1 MINEAIQL
9 FGFLVLAFLGIV
21 APFFMI
27 ILSISREGR
36 KELIFQYTEEIKL
49 YEEKIK
55 NKYEE
60 KESKKIEDIEKKVKD
75 INKDIKQ
82 LKKYK
87 KNSQKNLSNLD
98 IKKQTLYIF
107 IPLIVSFILAVLS
120 LIFSHDLLPITILMV
135 FAVGIFLFS
144 LFKLWKAL
152 CIIIVVR
159 NLIDDKLGNYRN
171 KTIKLLEKLNEGKN
185 TNLKYRLPDKEEKK
199 IELMSAIYGTDKQF
213 IDVTEKL
220 KPMIKENKL
229 TVTSSNKI
237 DGDPHPGKKKKL
249 VIDYISFGKEYRV
262 EIPENETRTIP

>member
-21 APFFMI
+21 APFFML

-36 KELIFQYTEEIKL
+36 KELIIQYTEEIKL

-55 NKYEE
+55 NKEE

-75 INKDIKQ
+75 INKDIEQ
-82 LKKYK
+82 LKEYK

-98 IKKQTLYIF
+98 IRKQTLYIF
-107 IPLIVSFILAVLS
+107 IPLIISFILADLS
-120 LIFSHDLLPITILMV
+120 LIFSHDLLTIEILM
-135 FAVGIFLFS
+135 FLAVGIFFYS

-171 KTIKLLEKLNEGKN
+171 KTIELLEKLNEDKYN
-185 TNLKYRLPDKEEKK
+185 NLKQKLPENEGKK
-199 IELMSAIYGTDKQF
+199 FELMSAIYGTDKQF

-220 KPMIKENKL
+220 KPRIKENKL

-237 DGDPHPGKKKKL
+237 DGDPHPGVKKKL
-249 VIDYISFGKEYRV
+249 VIDYISVGKEYRI
-262 EIPENETRTIP
+262 EIPENETRSIP